1 MKNLLRLII
10 LIFILQSCVTSKSA
24 LKNFNNA
31 EYNSAAE
38 KYNQIVKEDDPKTNF
53 LLAASY
59 RKSNQI
65 KKSSDYYKKAI
76 ENGYKDEI
84 VHYYLALSLK
94 ANSKINEAITTI
106 NNYLQKG
113 KNEKYIGYAKAE
125 LKNLNELKNYPDS
138 SYYSVK
144 NLDAINSNLTEYS
157 PTYSNG
163 KLFFVS
169 NRDTEKT

>member
-53 LLAASY
+53 LLAESY

-65 KKSSDYYKKAI
+65 KKSS
-76 ENGYKDEI
+76 
-84 VHYYLALSLK
+84 
-94 ANSKINEAITTI
+94 
-106 NNYLQKG
+106 
-113 KNEKYIGYAKAE
+113 
-125 LKNLNELKNYPDS
+125 
-138 SYYSVK
+138 
-144 NLDAINSNLTEYS
+144 
-157 PTYSNG
+157 
-163 KLFFVS
+163 
-169 NRDTEKT
+169 